1 MGRASVNR
9 VVQVGPEVT
18 KGTGVAASKQLPTT
32 DIQLSRTLDMKQF
45 RAQGYKTQ
53 TAVQLNKDFGSGTL
67 NGPLNF
73 TEIVYPLAT
82 IVTPVITTPGGGTAS
97 RDWTFTSFASGANA
111 FTTLTIQEGDATAGL
126 QMVYS
131 LLTQF
136 GLDYNGD
143 GATITGTILG
153 RAPAAA
159 SLTGSPTSIAQLPG
173 SPRGVD
179 IYMDAVGGTIGTTK
193 VTDAMNASFQVSNV
207 QAAKWVLNTTYT
219 SFQETIEVVPSLS
232 GTIETEHN
240 AQSRAFYAA
249 VTATSNP
256 VYLVRF
262 LCTGPIIE
270 GAIPYKF
277 RLDFAAQIVG
287 MAQTDIDGV
296 WGYSYSL
303 LPVYSST
310 FGNKAF
316 EIVVTNIQTAL

>member
-9 VVQVGPEVT
+9 VVQVGAESTP
-18 KGTGVAASKQLPTT
+18 GTGVAASKQLPTM
-32 DIQLSRTLDMKQF
+32 DIQLSRTLDVKQF
-45 RAQGYKTQ
+45 RAQGYKLQTVTQ
-53 TAVQLNKDFGSGTL
+53 ITKDFGSGRL
-67 NGPLNF
+67 AGPLNF
-73 TEIVYPLAT
+73 TEIVYPLST
-82 IVTPVITTPGGGTAS
+82 IVTPVITTPGGGTLS
-97 RDWTFTSFASGANA
+97 RDWTFTAFASGANA
-111 FTTLTIQEGDATAGL
+111 FKTLTIQEGDSTAAL

-131 LLTQF
+131 LLTEF

-159 SLTGSPTSIAQLPG
+159 TLTGSPSAIAQLPG

-179 IYMDAVGGTIGTTK
+179 IYMDPTTIGTTK
-193 VTDAMNASFQVSNV
+193 VTDAMNAAFQISNV

-219 SFQETIEVVPSLS
+219 SFMETVEVVPSLS
-232 GTIETEHN
+232 GMVETEHN

-249 VTATSNP
+249 ITAASNP

-277 RLDFAAQIVG
+277 RLDFAAQIIG
-287 MAQTDIDGV
+287 TEQSDIDGV
-296 WGYSYSL
+296 WGYRYSL
-303 LPVYSST
+303 LPQYNST

-316 EIVVTNIQTAL
+316 EIVVTNNLTAL